1 MNPRPPRLR
10 VVGFQ
15 WSPASH
21 EVKDYLARNRV
32 PYQWMDLESD
42 PAAREVMLEVG
53 ATPADLPLLIFPDG
67 SYVASPSAEE
77 IAERIGL
84 STEAGSPFYD
94 LVVVGGGPAGLAAA
108 VYGAS
113 EGVRTLVV
121 DREAPGG
128 QAGMS
133 SHIENYLGFPRG
145 LSGGELAQRAVAQAQ
160 RFGVEVVAA
169 RSVDS
174 LRVEEPFRV
183 VHLDDGT
190 ELFCHA
196 VLLATGVSW
205 RTLEAPGC
213 RSLIGRGVYYG
224 AAAAEASACR
234 DMDAYLVGAGN
245 SAGQAAMLLSSFA
258 RSVTLI
264 APEESFAERMSEYL
278 LDRLESIDNVRFRP
292 RSTVVGASGDD
303 RLETITIEDLESG
316 EQETVPTGALF
327 VFIGASPATEWLEGV
342 VARDPQGYV
351 LAGPALARGGPTGW
365 PLEREPFPLETALPG
380 VFVAGDARAG
390 SVKRIG
396 AAVGEGSTAIQYI
409 HEYLRER

>member
-1 MNPRPPRLR
+1 MGGGSQKSCSARPAGARGRGNGHGSCTRAPARRPTPRAREPRQSTTSMNPRPPRLR

-42 PAAREVMLEVG
+42 PAAREVMREVG
-53 ATPADLPLLIFPDG
+53 ATPADLPLRIFPDG
-67 SYVASPSAEE
+67 SYGASPSAEE

-258 RSVTLI
+258 RSVTLV
-264 APEESFAERMSEYL
+264 APEESFAERMS
-278 LDRLESIDNVRFRP
+278 
-292 RSTVVGASGDD
+292 
-303 RLETITIEDLESG
+303 
-316 EQETVPTGALF
+316 
-327 VFIGASPATEWLEGV
+327 
-342 VARDPQGYV
+342 
-351 LAGPALARGGPTGW
+351 
-365 PLEREPFPLETALPG
+365 
-380 VFVAGDARAG
+380 
-390 SVKRIG
+390 
-396 AAVGEGSTAIQYI
+396 
-409 HEYLRER
+409 